1 MASPLSAD
9 EAARAEVNFVP
20 YVAQQL
26 TGSGR
31 FRVSVDTPDRVQ
43 LFQRVA
49 RRVGD
54 LLQRPVV
61 SHTSG
66 RYITITSGQDETD
79 LTGPPPRGGLEAS

>member
-43 LFQRVA
+43 LFQRRGA
-49 RRVGD
+49 
-54 LLQRPVV
+54 V
-61 SHTSG
+61 S
-66 RYITITSGQDETD
+66 R
-79 LTGPPPRGGLEAS
+79 GPDPGLS